1 MITVTV
7 KKPHIRVSNGLT
19 LLTPPKECPRCK
31 GTEIVQGDDQVNY
44 PPHVICNNNDCN
56 FVMFEKDLI
65 PKDSISRG
73 LDALARGLARG
84 FELLRK
90 DREDGRI

>member
-1 MITVTV
+1 
-7 KKPHIRVSNGLT
+7 
-19 LLTPPKECPRCK
+19 
-31 GTEIVQGDDQVNY
+31 
-44 PPHVICNNNDCN
+44 
-56 FVMFEKDLI
+56 MFEKDLI